1 MRPAIV
7 KKFMLTA
14 LGALS
19 AALCAADM
27 PRATPE
33 SQGVSSQAII
43 DWLEGGTDLYG
54 NPFSDVESGEIRLA
68 THRSWWSGA
77 VMTNLTLR
85 EMYWLDMDPTVG
97 KLSLLA
103 GTAFDPNGIEH
114 VVTKAM
120 GESTVVMTNRRLYV
134 YMMISNENETVE
146 APAHPRGIHDF
157 TTHWTPY
164 VLRGLEP
171 GEHSQ
176 NYVVSTGDWESV
188 TFKITGMLMNGAT
201 SFDNVDNKVPLRH
214 FTFNENS
221 FSAEGLSKV
230 EVYDPYSP
238 LSVGYN
244 AGWKRWWDKNGYCP
258 VVFFWMIDT
267 RLPPIGVEQL
277 QEDNYYG
284 D

>member
-1 MRPAIV
+1 
-7 KKFMLTA
+7 
-14 LGALS
+14 
-19 AALCAADM
+19 
-27 PRATPE
+27 
-33 SQGVSSQAII
+33 
-43 DWLEGGTDLYG
+43 
-54 NPFSDVESGEIRLA
+54 
-68 THRSWWSGA
+68 
-77 VMTNLTLR
+77 MTNLTLR

-201 SFDNVDNKVPLRH
+201 SFYVADNKVPLRH
-214 FTFNENS
+214 FTFNEKS